1 MLHRGEGRNFVKSA
15 GLARETMRPQFFFFL
30 RVFPSYFF
38 FLSAALTWQDTKITP
53 LAVRRGLFK
62 STLTHKCAIQL
73 TLPY

>member
-15 GLARETMRPQFFFFL
+15 GLARETMRPQFFFFFTCVSKL
-30 RVFPSYFF
+30 FF